1 MESFLELRQHAQI
14 SLPTANRTD
23 EEGFADVGRY
33 GIERNAFMIRVGII
47 GCGKIAQTRHIP
59 EYMGNPYTEIVGYF
73 DSNHARAARLAQE
86 NGGTAFVSVDALL
99 TDPTIDAVSICTANH
114 THAELSI
121 RALRVGKHVLCEKP
135 MATTLQDCNAMVAA
149 ANETGRILMIDQ
161 NQRLLAAH
169 RKAKELVVAGAIGKI
184 LTFRTTFGH
193 SGPES
198 WSVDGSQS
206 WFFDKKKAAM
216 GALADLGVHK
226 TDLIQYLT
234 GSTIVAVNAVTAT
247 LDKRDPAGNPAA
259 VDDNA
264 ICIYRMD
271 NGILGTMTASWT
283 YYGFEDNSTVLYGTE
298 GIMRIYDKPDAPV
311 QVITKSGETR
321 TYQTDWIQ
329 TNDNQTASGVIDA
342 FVECI
347 RTGAEPELSG
357 ASVLPAM
364 RAVFA
369 ALEAAETG
377 KNIILEP

>member
-1 MESFLELRQHAQI
+1 M
-14 SLPTANRTD
+14 T
-23 EEGFADVGRY
+23 
-33 GIERNAFMIRVGII
+33 RVGII

-59 EYMGNPYTEIVGYF
+59 EYMGNPYTEIAGYF
-73 DSNHARAARLAQE
+73 DSNQVRADRLAQE

-99 TDPTIDAVSICTANH
+99 ADPTIDAVSVCTANH
-114 THAELSI
+114 THAALSV
-121 RALRVGKHVLCEKP
+121 RALRAGKHVLCEKP
-135 MATTLQDCNAMVAA
+135 MATTLRDCNAMVAA
-149 ANETGRILMIDQ
+149 ASEAGKVLMIDQ
-161 NQRLLAAH
+161 NQRLLAGH
-169 RKAKELVVAGAIGKI
+169 RKAKELLAAGAIGKI

-193 SGPES
+193 GGPES
-198 WSVDGSQS
+198 WSVDGAQS

-234 GSTIVAVNAVTAT
+234 DSTIVAVNAVTAT

-271 NGILGTMTASWT
+271 NGVLGTMTASWT
-283 YYGFEDNSTVLYGTE
+283 YYGLEDNSTILYGTE
-298 GIMRIYDKPDAPV
+298 GIMRIYDRPDAPV
-311 QVITKSGETR
+311 QVMTKAGETR
-321 TYQTDWIQ
+321 TYQTGWIQ
-329 TNDNQTASGVIDA
+329 TNDNQTVSGVIDA

-377 KNIILEP
+377 KTIILEP